1 MVTRSSLSSSGTL
14 VGGIVPMA
22 LANGYFT
29 DGSAEYL
36 RTGLLKAYN
45 PKYATLIGR
54 APANGYI
61 DLTTAATLNS
71 FLVRNLRPTLYFDG
85 THFVSVGAG
94 NIAYATTLSSLTGSA
109 LIAVP
114 FVTLS
119 GGGTDVRGSCQVG
132 TSGGVLVFGQPT
144 TGQHGIYFKAP
155 GAAVLTSCTGV
166 TDKIIV
172 SVASNP
178 TGTLLVAID
187 SANAIYTSTNGTAW
201 TARGTMTGGHT
212 MATTNANGY
221 VQIHWSPC
229 ANAFLFVGRNPGLQ
243 GTAINRTTDGFTMT
257 GVLNDTASYFNG
269 WVTSSP
275 TITLVSCEN
284 GVLRRTMDGTT
295 WTTVDLRDS
304 LSNFAFSI
312 PGPSLSINYDG
323 VNNRFYARGRVSA
336 DGVTWTQGLIL
347 RDPVT
352 FLDTSRFIHDLCT
365 LNGKVYSFVTSSSN
379 TVESILEH
387 PAGTLLR
394 TTPDWVGATAMTFAT
409 GSSLNTF
416 MRIA

>member
-1 MVTRSSLSSSGTL
+1 M

-22 LANGYFT
+22 SANGYFT

-45 PKYATLIGR
+45 PKYAPLIGR

-61 DLTTAATLNS
+61 DLTTAATLSS
-71 FLVRNLRPTLYFDG
+71 FQVGNLRPTLYFDG
-85 THFVSVGAG
+85 THFVSVGKG
-94 NIAYATTLSSLTGSA
+94 SIAYASSPSSLTGSA
-109 LIAVP
+109 LIVMP
-114 FVTLS
+114 FAFS
-119 GGGTDVRGSCQVG
+119 GQDVRGSCQVG
-132 TSGGVLVFGQPT
+132 SSGGVLVFGQPT
-144 TGQHGIYFKAP
+144 TGQPGIYFKAP

-187 SANAIYTSTNGTAW
+187 STNAIYTSTNGTAW
-201 TARGTMTGGHT
+201 TARTMTGGHT

-229 ANAFLFVGRNPGLQ
+229 ANAFLFAGRNTGLQ
-243 GTAINRTTDGFTMT
+243 GTVINRTTDGFTMT
-257 GVLNDTASYFNG
+257 GVLNDTASYFDG
-269 WVTSSP
+269 WLTSSP
-275 TITLVSCEN
+275 TVTLVSCQS
-284 GVLRRTMDGTT
+284 GVLRRTTDGTT

-312 PGPSLSINYDG
+312 PSPSLSINYDG

-352 FLDTSRFIHDLCT
+352 FLDTSRFISDLYT
-365 LNGKVYSFVTSSSN
+365 LNGNVYSFVMSTSN
-379 TVESILEH
+379 TVESVLEH

-394 TTPDWVGATAMTFAT
+394 TTPDWVGATAMTFAS
-409 GSSLNTF
+409 GSTLNTF